1 MMRHKQ
7 LIRKILTGILSL
19 SLIILS
25 NPGFSEEPLRGLQ
38 IISVKE
44 NTIGNMTPVGGT
56 VIPYQEV
63 TLTAQTPGRVE
74 FIGGEEGDV
83 LQKGKLLV
91 QLDQNKLL
99 AQRQAAYAKL
109 RESQV
114 VLNNANMQFT
124 RELASPRSN
133 SYQSAPGGMGAPAMF
148 DQMFSKPMSD
158 MMGMQ
163 DTDVNRA
170 ADIENQRAMIEQAY
184 SGISQTQAQIQQI
197 EESLRDTKSVA
208 PFAGKIFKK
217 HIEVGDTV
225 QPGTPLI
232 TFANVDFLQIQ
243 ADLSV
248 KLANQLKQ
256 GDIITAS
263 IDTIHEPFEVRV
275 SRVFPGADNQ
285 RHTVTVKFD
294 LPKDIKVAT
303 GTYAEVHI
311 PGSDL
316 QSISSPTIPYS
327 AVMQRSG
334 LQMVFIVD
342 QDNVTDL
349 RIVRLGERLGQSV
362 KVLTGIT
369 VGQRIIANPNA
380 NLRAGLKLE

>member
-124 RELASPRSN
+124 RELASHAAIVIKAR
-133 SYQSAPGGMGAPAMF
+133 PG
-148 DQMFSKPMSD
+148 
-158 MMGMQ
+158 
-163 DTDVNRA
+163 VW
-170 ADIENQRAMIEQAY
+170 
-184 SGISQTQAQIQQI
+184 
-197 EESLRDTKSVA
+197 
-208 PFAGKIFKK
+208 
-217 HIEVGDTV
+217 
-225 QPGTPLI
+225 
-232 TFANVDFLQIQ
+232 
-243 ADLSV
+243 
-248 KLANQLKQ
+248 
-256 GDIITAS
+256 
-263 IDTIHEPFEVRV
+263 
-275 SRVFPGADNQ
+275 
-285 RHTVTVKFD
+285 
-294 LPKDIKVAT
+294 
-303 GTYAEVHI
+303 VH
-311 PGSDL
+311 P
-316 QSISSPTIPYS
+316 PC
-327 AVMQRSG
+327 
-334 LQMVFIVD
+334 
-342 QDNVTDL
+342 
-349 RIVRLGERLGQSV
+349 
-362 KVLTGIT
+362 LTRCF
-369 VGQRIIANPNA
+369 QNPC
-380 NLRAGLKLE
+380 LT